1 MASDLPPIIA
11 RHGGPEIDED
21 DCGYVWQIPAAER
34 CQWTKETQDCLTDAA
49 IQYIPGLFCAFSSE
63 NTALIT
69 LGIILYMLWLLY
81 LFLILGTTA
90 DNFFCPALS
99 IIAEIMHLS
108 DNIAGVTILAFGN
121 GAPDIFTAL
130 VAPAEETVVMFNELI
145 GAGVFVTTVIAGSI
159 AVVQP
164 FRVKFRPYIRDT
176 TFYVGAVCW
185 IAYVIG
191 DESVHIW
198 EAMSLIFVYVGF
210 IVVVVIGQM
219 IDNRK
224 NVTQD
229 RIPSLYDRTVLKTY
243 LVNRDETLIPRLP
256 TRAKA
261 VGLQSKLDIVLDVER
276 KNALAKDDTTEDSSV
291 DDGASRRPQ
300 GLYREFLF
308 DVSPMNM
315 EDWSEASKC
324 TRIYIILRAIPM
336 AFLQFLIPVVNQTA
350 VKRGWSKL
358 LNCTQLCI
366 TPVAITF
373 LFDVWSY
380 SIGPVPLYGLVL
392 VLGIS
397 GGVFVFLTTDLDRV
411 PKFHNAFAFLGF
423 FAAMAVV
430 YLIAKEVYSVLHTIG
445 TALKISDS
453 TLGMMFLAWGNSIGD
468 LISNVAIAK
477 RGYPRMGFAACFGG
491 PLFNTLL
498 GMGLTYGIAA
508 AKHDDLRTHVR
519 ASAMGPGCIA
529 FLLCSLMASA
539 SYLTTTGY
547 LARRSYGFMLYSI
560 YFMFMLICI
569 LSEIGFIH
577 PLGSDHRD
585 D

>member
-1 MASDLPPIIA
+1 MASGLPPIIA

-373 LFDVWSY
+373 LFD
-380 SIGPVPLYGLVL
+380 GNE
-392 VLGIS
+392 
-397 GGVFVFLTTDLDRV
+397 DLLS
-411 PKFHNAFAFLGF
+411 KLMSQQSNT
-423 FAAMAVV
+423 MAVV

-508 AKHDDLRTHVR
+508 AKHDDLRTQVR